1 MDSFFITIGVGI
13 LILMFLTLSRGILGP
28 TAIDRIM
35 GVNVMGTKTT
45 VLLVIIGTIYHRL
58 EMFVD
63 IAIAYALL
71 SFIATLATARY
82 FHHRKNLV
90 AGGWRKV
97 KKKGL
102 VND

>member
-1 MDSFFITIGVGI
+1 
-13 LILMFLTLSRGILGP
+13 MFLTLFRAVLGP
-28 TAIDRIM
+28 TVIDRLM
-35 GVNVMGTKTT
+35 GVNIIGTKTT
-45 VLLVIIGTIYHRL
+45 IMLVIIGTIYHRL
-58 EMFVD
+58 DMFVD

-71 SFIATLATARY
+71 NFIATIATARY

-90 AGGWRKV
+90 AGGWDKS